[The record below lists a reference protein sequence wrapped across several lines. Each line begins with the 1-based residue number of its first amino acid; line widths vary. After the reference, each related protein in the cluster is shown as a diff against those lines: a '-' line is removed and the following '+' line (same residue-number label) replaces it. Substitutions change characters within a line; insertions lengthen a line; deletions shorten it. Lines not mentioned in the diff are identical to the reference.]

1 MNMRFEFSNINTQYN
16 NTNADAIAAIMKE
29 NASAA
34 NSNIASVYEASD
46 MDIDAAVLS
55 ISDKGISRIK
65 AMLSKSILLS
75 TQAASTTLS
84 PQARQNVTN
93 EINSIRI
100 EIDDIREEEADE
112 VIADKAKNIINHASE
127 SIMTQNSNRESV
139 LQLL

>member
-1 MNMRFEFSNINTQYN
+1 MIFEFSNVNTQYN
-16 NTNADAIAAIMKE
+16 NSSADAIAAIMKE

-46 MDIDAAVLS
+46 IDIDAAVLS
-55 ISDKGISRIK
+55 ISDKGISRIN
-65 AMLSKSILLS
+65 AMLSKSIKLS

-84 PQARQNVTN
+84 PQDRQNVTN

-100 EIDDIREEEADE
+100 EIDDIRDEEADA
-112 VIADKAKNIINHASE
+112 VIADKAQNIINHASE
-127 SIMTQNSNRESV
+127 SIKTQNSNRESV

>member
-1 MNMRFEFSNINTQYN
+1 MRFEFSNVNTQYN
-16 NTNADAIAAIMKE
+16 STNADAIAAIMKE

-55 ISDKGISRIK
+55 ISDKGISRIN

>member
-1 MNMRFEFSNINTQYN
+1 MRFEFSNINTQYN

-55 ISDKGISRIK
+55 ISDKGISRIN

>member
-1 MNMRFEFSNINTQYN
+1 MRFEFSNINTQYN

-55 ISDKGISRIK
+55 ISDKGISRIN

-127 SIMTQNSNRESV
+127 SIMTQNSNKESV

>member
-1 MNMRFEFSNINTQYN
+1 
-16 NTNADAIAAIMKE
+16 
-29 NASAA
+29 A

-55 ISDKGISRIK
+55 ISDKGISRIN

-127 SIMTQNSNRESV
+127 SIMTQNSNKESV

>member
-1 MNMRFEFSNINTQYN
+1 MRFEFSNVNTQYN

-55 ISDKGISRIK
+55 ISDKGITKIN
-65 AMLSKSILLS
+65 AMLSKSIKLS
-75 TQAASTTLS
+75 THAASTTLS
-84 PQARQNVTN
+84 PEDRQNVTN
-93 EINSIRI
+93 QINSIRI
-100 EIDDIREEEADE
+100 EIDDIREEDAEA
-112 VIADKAKNIINHASE
+112 VIADKVQNIINHANE

>member
-1 MNMRFEFSNINTQYN
+1 MNFEFSNVNTQYN
-16 NTNADAIAAIMKE
+16 SINTDAIAAITKE

-34 NSNIASVYEASD
+34 NSNIASVYGASD
-46 MDIDAAVLS
+46 IDVDAAVLS
-55 ISDKGISRIK
+55 ISEKGISRIHAK
-65 AMLSKSILLS
+65 LSKSILLS

-100 EIDDIREEEADE
+100 EINDIRKEEADK

-127 SIMTQNSNRESV
+127 SFMTQTSNRESL

>member
-1 MNMRFEFSNINTQYN
+1 MRFEFSNVNTQYN

-55 ISDKGISRIK
+55 ISDKGITKIN
-65 AMLSKSILLS
+65 AMLSKSIKLS
-75 TQAASTTLS
+75 THAASTTLS
-84 PQARQNVTN
+84 PEDRQNVTN
-93 EINSIRI
+93 QINSIRI
-100 EIDDIREEEADE
+100 EIDDIREEDAGA
-112 VIADKAKNIINHASE
+112 VIADKVQNIINHANE

>member
-1 MNMRFEFSNINTQYN
+1 MRFEFSNINTQYN

-55 ISDKGISRIK
+55 ISDKGISRIN

-84 PQARQNVTN
+84 PQASQNVTN

-127 SIMTQNSNRESV
+127 SIMTQNSNKESV

>member
-1 MNMRFEFSNINTQYN
+1 MRFEFSNVNTQYN
-16 NTNADAIAAIMKE
+16 NNNADAIAAITRE

-34 NSNIASVYEASD
+34 NSNITSVYEASD

-55 ISDKGISRIK
+55 ISEKGISRIN

-112 VIADKAKNIINHASE
+112 VIADKAKNIINHANE
-127 SIMTQNSNRESV
+127 SIKTQNSNRESV